1 MGYNK
6 QNKSTATKLA
16 KRDAL
21 KKFSHKIN
29 VLTPKQVEEKRSNAY
44 TYLCL

>member
-1 MGYNK
+1 MGFNK
-6 QNKSTATKLA
+6 QNTSSATKIA
-16 KRDAL
+16 KRDAF
-21 KKFSHKIN
+21 KKFSHKVN